1 MQIKNNKT
9 LVQMSC
15 TSYIMYTFHLT
26 LHHANFGQCMAK
38 LVLSNAK
45 RRFLVILKDPGE
57 IPQIKMLTRTYKKT
71 SHTM

>member
-1 MQIKNNKT
+1 MNSMQIKNNKT

-26 LHHANFGQCMAK
+26 LHHANFGQFMAK

-45 RRFLVILKDPGE
+45 RRFFVILKDPGE
-57 IPQIKMLTRTYKKT
+57 IP
-71 SHTM
+71 